1 MHRLLSIFTAASLL
15 CACNVVSSII
25 HDDEVVARVGGEK
38 LYLSEVTKFVPDFIA
53 PEDSAALARQYI
65 NSWATQIL
73 YLQAAADSLSEEDV
87 DVSAELED
95 YRRSLLRYRYE
106 QHYIRQHL
114 DTLVTDEQLRAYYE
128 SHRDAFVLE
137 RPLLRVRFADVM
149 ADSPSREAIISVLAQ
164 DDCSEV
170 MPTDTVLR
178 WAAIRYSDL
187 SASWTDAMVLAKEF
201 GTDYLTMLGHLKGN
215 YITYEPEGRGDVMIA
230 YVVDIEK
237 YGVAPLESCRDR
249 IRDYILSGRK
259 RDLINGLEQELLED
273 AVDRKQFVIY

>member
-1 MHRLLSIFTAASLL
+1 M
-15 CACNVVSSII
+15 
-25 HDDEVVARVGGEK
+25 
-38 LYLSEVTKFVPDFIA
+38 
-53 PEDSAALARQYI
+53 
-65 NSWATQIL
+65 
-73 YLQAAADSLSEEDV
+73 
-87 DVSAELED
+87 
-95 YRRSLLRYRYE
+95 
-106 QHYIRQHL
+106 
-114 DTLVTDEQLRAYYE
+114 TDEQLQAYYE

-170 MPTDTVLR
+170 MQADTVLR
-178 WAAIRYSDL
+178 SAAIRYSDL

>member
-1 MHRLLSIFTAASLL
+1 MRGYEEPVRNSAP
-15 CACNVVSSII
+15 V
-25 HDDEVVARVGGEK
+25 
-38 LYLSEVTKFVPDFIA
+38 A

-114 DTLVTDEQLRAYYE
+114 DTLVTDEQLQAYYE

-170 MPTDTVLR
+170 MQADTVLR
-178 WAAIRYSDL
+178 SAAIRYSDL

-259 RDLINGLEQELLED
+259 RDLSNGLEQELLED

>member
-1 MHRLLSIFTAASLL
+1 MRKLLSIFTAASLL

-25 HDDEVVARVGGEK
+25 HDDEVVARVGSEK

-114 DTLVTDEQLRAYYE
+114 DTLVTDEQLQAYYE

-149 ADSPSREAIISVLAQ
+149 AESPSQEAIISVLAQ

-170 MPTDTVLR
+170 MQADTVLR
-178 WAAIRYSDL
+178 SAAIRYSDL